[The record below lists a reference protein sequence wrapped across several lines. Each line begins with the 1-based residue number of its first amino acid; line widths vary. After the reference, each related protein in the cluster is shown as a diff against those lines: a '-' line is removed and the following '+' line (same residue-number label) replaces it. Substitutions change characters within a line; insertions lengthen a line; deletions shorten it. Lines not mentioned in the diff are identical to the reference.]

1 MRQYQFMEM
10 QGVPVKSIKR
20 DDNYWIPLVND
31 NSDYIKFKNE
41 IDDDLAQLKDVNGNT
56 MTAAE
61 AKAFV
66 ATLP

>member
-1 MRQYQFMEM
+1 MKKYQFMEM

-20 DDNYWIPLVND
+20 DDNFWIPLVND
-31 NSDYIKFKNE
+31 NTDYKNFKQEINE
-41 IDDDLAQLKDVNGNT
+41 ETAQLKDVDGNT

>member
-1 MRQYQFMEM
+1 MEM

-20 DDNYWIPLVND
+20 DDNFWIPLVND
-31 NSDYIKFKNE
+31 NTDYKNFKQEINE
-41 IDDDLAQLKDVNGNT
+41 ETAQLKDVDGNT

>member
-1 MRQYQFMEM
+1 MYKLHKDPEGKKISVIQKGENTWFPFAVDNTDFIEFKRQILADE
-10 QGVPVKSIKR
+10 
-20 DDNYWIPLVND
+20 
-31 NSDYIKFKNE
+31 
-41 IDDDLAQLKDVNGNT
+41 AQLQDADGDT

>member
-1 MRQYQFMEM
+1 MITYKQ
-10 QGVPVKSIKR
+10 V
-20 DDNYWIPLVND
+20 NY
-31 NSDYIKFKNE
+31 KNE
-41 IDDDLAQLKDVNGNT
+41 IINVLRSDGWSIPFDTSNTDFINFKKEINEEKAELQDVDGNT